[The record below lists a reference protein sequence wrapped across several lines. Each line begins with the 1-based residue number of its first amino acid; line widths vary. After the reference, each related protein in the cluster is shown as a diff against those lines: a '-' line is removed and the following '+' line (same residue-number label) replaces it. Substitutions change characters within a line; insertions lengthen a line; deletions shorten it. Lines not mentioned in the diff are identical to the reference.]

1 MLNEAF
7 GVLALNRIGRSM
19 NMKINIG
26 EKSRHIGI
34 VVFAVITALTV
45 CFTIVRC
52 CRISA
57 AQNDIGQE
65 KDEIEVPMIM
75 YHSIL
80 KDKSMRGDYV
90 VTPEELEEDIIYL
103 KNNGYTAVFVNDLI
117 NYVNN
122 GAELPEKP
130 VVLTFDDGFYNNY
143 QYLMPILEKH
153 GFKAVVSV
161 VGSFTTEASES
172 AQQPD
177 PAYSYLR
184 WTEINDMRNS
194 GLYEFCDHTN
204 SMHSLSPR
212 KGVLKDNSE
221 SRDTYRR
228 DLLDDLLGMQKLFEK
243 NCGFKPNVFTYP
255 YGFYDHDSMLLVRE
269 CGFKASLGAEQ
280 KINVIKRNSPECL
293 FEMGRFNRPGGMS
306 SEEFMKGVFKNDK

>member
-1 MLNEAF
+1 
-7 GVLALNRIGRSM
+7 
-19 NMKINIG
+19 MKIKIS
-26 EKSRHIGI
+26 EKSKHISI

-45 CFTIVRC
+45 CFTIIRC
-52 CRISA
+52 FKISA
-57 AQNDIGQE
+57 AQIETKHE
-65 KDEIEVPMIM
+65 KEAIEVPIIM

-90 VTPEELEEDIIYL
+90 VTPEEIEEDIIYL
-103 KNNGYTAVFVNDLI
+103 RNNGYTAVFVNELI
-117 NYVNN
+117 NYVNS

-153 GFKAVVSV
+153 GFKATVSV

-184 WTEINDMRNS
+184 WSEINDMRKS
-194 GLYEFCDHTN
+194 GLCEFCDHTN
-204 SMHSLSPR
+204 NMHSLSPR
-212 KGVLKDNSE
+212 KGVLKEDSE
-221 SRDTYRR
+221 SREAYRR
-228 DLLDDLLGMQKLFEK
+228 DFLDDLLGMQKLFGK

-269 CGFKASLGAEQ
+269 CGFEASLGAEK

-293 FEMGRFNRPGGMS
+293 FEMGRFNRPGGIS
-306 SEEFMKGVFKNDK
+306 TEEFMQEVFGKAV